1 MTSSRNFASCRSLTR
16 DAMDAQAYGGRLG
29 GTGSARR
36 HLIPAL
42 DDAPPEPYVRESH
55 STHALRSV
63 VDPWHIAVRVLGS
76 GQTVIRCQL
85 APLSPPVQWRAIPP
99 EVSLD
104 EVMCWL
110 CLIS

>member
-1 MTSSRNFASCRSLTR
+1 
-16 DAMDAQAYGGRLG
+16 MDAQAYGGRLG